1 MHTYKLNERD
11 INKIIHFNKHYK
23 NITFICGDAE
33 DIIKNNIID
42 DKTFMF
48 LDPPFLLTG
57 TFYTCPSKHLE
68 YVFNI
73 LMKMNELKSK
83 LLAVCGDNVL
93 LLSFYK
99 IYNIKIRFKTT
110 IYYRGSTS
118 QQHENIYVSNH

>member
-33 DIIKNNIID
+33 DIIKNNIAD
-42 DKTFMF
+42 DKILIFM
-48 LDPPFLLTG
+48 DPPFLLTG
-57 TFYTCPSKHLE
+57 CFYSFPTKNIE
-68 YVFNI
+68 YCFNI

-93 LLSFYK
+93 LLPFYET
-99 IYNIKIRFKTT
+99 YNIEIRFKTT

-118 QQHENIYVSNH
+118 K